1 MPKVSVIIPYFKGQA
16 YLEEC
21 VQSIEEQKI
30 EDLEIIVVNDKDG
43 HEVPDSVKENPHV
56 KVFLAMDELPEDVI
70 RANEETAAAWREQK
84 IHERVEKR
92 LDSAE
97 RRREQAREME
107 KKGDSISLYTDKEL
121 HPSEEDLLDEYEEKI
136 GQVYPFGVSFCRNI
150 GLEKA
155 TGEYVYFID
164 CDDYLMDG
172 ALKRLLDLAEEKQ
185 SMIKMVMKCRIP

>member
-84 IHERVEKR
+84 IHE
-92 LDSAE
+92 S
-97 RRREQAREME
+97 
-107 KKGDSISLYTDKEL
+107 
-121 HPSEEDLLDEYEEKI
+121 
-136 GQVYPFGVSFCRNI
+136 
-150 GLEKA
+150 
-155 TGEYVYFID
+155 GET
-164 CDDYLMDG
+164 L
-172 ALKRLLDLAEEKQ
+172 R
-185 SMIKMVMKCRIP
+185 

>member
-70 RANEETAAAWREQK
+70 RAM
-84 IHERVEKR
+84 
-92 LDSAE
+92 
-97 RRREQAREME
+97 RRRRSVAPSRKSTREW
-107 KKGDSISLYTDKEL
+107 
-121 HPSEEDLLDEYEEKI
+121 
-136 GQVYPFGVSFCRNI
+136 RN
-150 GLEKA
+150 A
-155 TGEYVYFID
+155 
-164 CDDYLMDG
+164 
-172 ALKRLLDLAEEKQ
+172 
-185 SMIKMVMKCRIP
+185 

>member
-1 MPKVSVIIPYFKGQA
+1 
-16 YLEEC
+16 
-21 VQSIEEQKI
+21 
-30 EDLEIIVVNDKDG
+30 
-43 HEVPDSVKENPHV
+43 
-56 KVFLAMDELPEDVI
+56 
-70 RANEETAAAWREQK
+70 
-84 IHERVEKR
+84 
-92 LDSAE
+92 
-97 RRREQAREME
+97 ME

-185 SMIKMVMKCRIP
+185 AVMTTGNKYSSWFKPVNFDFEKAKPGNFYEGCKNRWKDRRSASVLWKMYSVQHFLIRRDFVMEHELSFDTTTRFYSDMTFCVKLLKLASGKNVG

>member
-121 HPSEEDLLDEYEEKI
+121 HPSEIY
-136 GQVYPFGVSFCRNI
+136 
-150 GLEKA
+150 
-155 TGEYVYFID
+155 
-164 CDDYLMDG
+164 
-172 ALKRLLDLAEEKQ
+172 
-185 SMIKMVMKCRIP
+185 SMSMKKKSDRYIHLVFLSAVTSV

>member
-92 LDSAE
+92 
-97 RRREQAREME
+97 
-107 KKGDSISLYTDKEL
+107 
-121 HPSEEDLLDEYEEKI
+121 
-136 GQVYPFGVSFCRNI
+136 
-150 GLEKA
+150 
-155 TGEYVYFID
+155 
-164 CDDYLMDG
+164 
-172 ALKRLLDLAEEKQ
+172 
-185 SMIKMVMKCRIP
+185 

>member
-1 MPKVSVIIPYFKGQA
+1 
-16 YLEEC
+16 
-21 VQSIEEQKI
+21 
-30 EDLEIIVVNDKDG
+30 
-43 HEVPDSVKENPHV
+43 
-56 KVFLAMDELPEDVI
+56 
-70 RANEETAAAWREQK
+70 
-84 IHERVEKR
+84 
-92 LDSAE
+92 
-97 RRREQAREME
+97 ME

-121 HPSEEDLLDEYEEKI
+121 HPREEDLLDEYEEKI

-185 SMIKMVMKCRIP
+185 AVMTTGNKYSSWFKPVNFDFEKAKQETFIEGVKPLEGQTLRDRFVEMYSVQHFLIRRDFVMEHELSFDTTTRFYSDMTFCVKLLKLASGKMWVDGDSLYIWLSLIHI

>member
-1 MPKVSVIIPYFKGQA
+1 
-16 YLEEC
+16 
-21 VQSIEEQKI
+21 
-30 EDLEIIVVNDKDG
+30 
-43 HEVPDSVKENPHV
+43 
-56 KVFLAMDELPEDVI
+56 
-70 RANEETAAAWREQK
+70 
-84 IHERVEKR
+84 
-92 LDSAE
+92 
-97 RRREQAREME
+97 ME

-185 SMIKMVMKCRIP
+185 AVMTTGNKYSSWFKPVNFDFEKAKQETFIEGVKPLEGQTLRDRFCGNVFGAALFNPQGFCDGA

>member
-97 RRREQAREME
+97 RRREQPGKWRKKEIPSASTQIKNCIRERKICSMSM
-107 KKGDSISLYTDKEL
+107 KKKSDRYI
-121 HPSEEDLLDEYEEKI
+121 
-136 GQVYPFGVSFCRNI
+136 
-150 GLEKA
+150 
-155 TGEYVYFID
+155 
-164 CDDYLMDG
+164 
-172 ALKRLLDLAEEKQ
+172 RLVFLSAVT
-185 SMIKMVMKCRIP
+185 SV

>member
-1 MPKVSVIIPYFKGQA
+1 
-16 YLEEC
+16 
-21 VQSIEEQKI
+21 
-30 EDLEIIVVNDKDG
+30 
-43 HEVPDSVKENPHV
+43 
-56 KVFLAMDELPEDVI
+56 
-70 RANEETAAAWREQK
+70 
-84 IHERVEKR
+84 
-92 LDSAE
+92 
-97 RRREQAREME
+97 ME

-185 SMIKMVMKCRIP
+185 AVMTTGNKYSSWFKPVNFDFEKAKTGNFY